1 MIRFDVAGAPAP
13 KGSARAVS
21 RGGRGV
27 LIPSGSPVNAKKL
40 AGWKSDTIDAAR
52 RSARATPWFEPVAI
66 AIVFRFAARK
76 GDLDSKG
83 RPKRTASP
91 YVAVKPD
98 VDKLLRSTFDA
109 LTASGVV
116 WGDDALAAVSFAARL
131 YVVPGEWHGA
141 TLFVGA
147 AEPSD
152 PSDPFDDNAIDV
164 VDAALQEQRR
174 IVSAWRE
181 ARAR

>member
-27 LIPSGSPVNAKKL
+27 LVPSGSAVNARKL
-40 AGWKSDTIDAAR
+40 ASWKADLVDVAK

-83 RPKRTASP
+83 RPKRSSSP

-98 VDKLLRSTFDA
+98 VDKLLRSSFDA
-109 LTASGVV
+109 LTAAGVV
-116 WGDDALAAVSFAARL
+116 WSDDALAAVSYASRI
-131 YVVPGEWHGA
+131 YVVPGEWSGA
-141 TLFVGA
+141 TFFVGA
-147 AEPSD
+147 AEPGD
-152 PSDPFDDNAIDV
+152 PGDPFDDNAIDI
-164 VDAALQEQRR
+164 VDAALQETRR
-174 IVSAWRE
+174 LVSAWRE
-181 ARAR
+181 AVAR